1 MRSASPWKVALPA
14 ALCTA
19 GIFLLLP
26 MVDLVSQKGSN
37 RIRVL
42 PVDSLR
48 APAPPPPV
56 LERPPVRTEPPAFTP
71 PLPRLSAPLR
81 RLPLRAL
88 LTVNLAQAS
97 GGGQFDAGFMLSDA
111 VGPGLEELVFALNEI
126 DEAPI
131 PLVRFEPA
139 YPARARA
146 DRIEGEVELEFVV
159 TAAGE
164 VSQVEVVSSRP
175 GSMFNAAAIR
185 AVEGWTFKPG
195 VRGGEKV
202 AVRVRQKVSFNL
214 Q

>member
-1 MRSASPWKVALPA
+1 M
-14 ALCTA
+14 
-19 GIFLLLP
+19 
-26 MVDLVSQKGSN
+26 
-37 RIRVL
+37 
-42 PVDSLR
+42 
-48 APAPPPPV
+48 
-56 LERPPVRTEPPAFTP
+56 
-71 PLPRLSAPLR
+71 
-81 RLPLRAL
+81 RAL